1 MRPAV
6 RLDAGIPALALA
18 VATFCLLTGCTP
30 REAPGDEGEPAAPDA
45 AAGSAAETPAPQHT
59 LSADQTH
66 NRWSRTIPPILSVES
81 GAVIEAYLEEASDQQ
96 LTPESTVEDLAT
108 LSFDPIHPLTGPVYV
123 EGAEPGDLLAVT
135 LHEIE
140 LGNWGWLANVP
151 GFGFLSEQF
160 PDPYLRIFEFEPGD
174 TSVGFA
180 PGIRIPLRPFP
191 GVMGV
196 APDTDSMLVT
206 IPPRQNGGNMDDRDM
221 VEGATVY
228 FPVLV
233 EGALFSIGDP
243 HIAQGDGEVGGT
255 AIEGPLRVVYELEV
269 IKGAGPIPSPHYE
282 TDEFYAVT
290 GFAPTIDEAAR
301 NAVEAMVDYLVS
313 SRDLSRQEAYAL
325 ASMAGDLKI
334 SEVVDVPNMLVAMRI
349 SKDVIGN

>member
-1 MRPAV
+1 MSYSLPFRTHNAHAISVALVVVFAGAV
-6 RLDAGIPALALA
+6 LGCSDADDADREAVPPNDTALAIEPEY
-18 VATFCLLTGCTP
+18 TLT
-30 REAPGDEGEPAAPDA
+30 
-45 AAGSAAETPAPQHT
+45 
-59 LSADQTH
+59 ADQTH
-66 NRWSRTIPPILSVES
+66 NKWSRTIPPVLTVPS
-81 GAVIEAYLEEASDQQ
+81 GAIIEAFLEEASDQQ
-96 LTPESTVEDLAT
+96 LTPESTTADLAT

-140 LGNWGWLANVP
+140 LGDWGWVANVP
-151 GFGFLSEQF
+151 GFGFLADQF
-160 PDPYLRIFEFEPGD
+160 PEPYLRIFEFQPGD
-174 TSVGFA
+174 THVGFA
-180 PGIRIPLRPFP
+180 SGIRIPLRPFP

-206 IPPRQNGGNMDDRDM
+206 IPPRQNGGNMDDRDL
-221 VEGATVY
+221 VEGTTVY

-233 EGALFSIGDP
+233 DGALFSIGDP

-255 AIEGPLRVVYELEV
+255 AIEGPLRVVYQVEV

-301 NAVEAMVDYLVS
+301 NAVEAMIDHLVKS
-313 SRDLSRQEAYAL
+313 KDLSRAEAYAL
-325 ASMAGDLKI
+325 ASMTGDLKI
-334 SEVVDVPNMLVAMRI
+334 AEVVDVPNMLVAMRI
-349 SKDVIGN
+349 SKDVMGR

>member
-1 MRPAV
+1 MRPSAARRRARILGFAALV
-6 RLDAGIPALALA
+6 VAAG
-18 VATFCLLTGCTP
+18 C
-30 REAPGDEGEPAAPDA
+30 APGDGPGGEGPAGEDAPDGTA
-45 AAGSAAETPAPQHT
+45 SETPTPQHT
-59 LSADQTH
+59 LTADQTH
-66 NRWSRTIPPILSVES
+66 NRWSRAIPPILTVES
-81 GAVIEAYLEEASDQQ
+81 GAVIEAYLEEASDRQ

-140 LGNWGWLANVP
+140 LGDWGWVANVP
-151 GFGFLSEQF
+151 GFGFLSEHF
-160 PDPYLRIFEFEPGD
+160 PEPYLRTFEFEPGD

-206 IPPRQNGGNMDDRDM
+206 IPPRQNGGNMDDRDL
-221 VEGATVY
+221 VEGTTVY

-233 EGALFSIGDP
+233 EGALFSLGDP

-269 IKGAGPIPSPHYE
+269 IQGAGPIPSPHYE

-301 NAVEAMVDYLVS
+301 NAVEAMIDYLVS
-313 SRDLSRQEAYAL
+313 SRDLSRQEAYQL
-325 ASMAGDLKI
+325 ASMAGNLKI
-334 SEVVDVPNMLVAMRI
+334 AEVVDVPNMLVAMRI

>member
-1 MRPAV
+1 MTA
-6 RLDAGIPALALA
+6 AGRVSAGVSLLSLVLA
-18 VATFCLLTGCTP
+18 TGC
-30 REAPGDEGEPAAPDA
+30 APGDGT
-45 AAGSAAETPAPQHT
+45 GAAEEMADGEEVSPTPEPQHT
-59 LSADQTH
+59 LTADQTH
-66 NRWSRTIPPILSVES
+66 NRWSRAIPPILTVES
-81 GAVIEAYLEEASDQQ
+81 GAVIEAYLEEASDRQ

-140 LGNWGWLANVP
+140 LGDWGWVANVP
-151 GFGFLSEQF
+151 GFGFLADRF

-206 IPPRQNGGNMDDRDM
+206 IPPRQNGGNMDDRDL
-221 VEGATVY
+221 VEGTTVY

-233 EGALFSIGDP
+233 EGALFSMGDP

-269 IKGAGPIPSPHYE
+269 IKGAGPIASPHYE

-301 NAVEAMVDYLVS
+301 NAVEAMIDFLVS
-313 SRDLSRQEAYAL
+313 SRDLSRQEAYQL
-325 ASMAGDLKI
+325 TSMAGDLKI